1 MNAIS
6 FFADENIQ
14 HGIIEWLQKSG
25 WDISGIR
32 LENLYALSDE
42 LIIDKAYNEQRIIL
56 TQDGDFGRIIYTQ
69 KVKFYCIVYLRPGH
83 YDFNYHIPTITRI
96 IDNIGKINEGTIIV
110 GVRKEAEIK
119 IRIRHIDFNI

>member
-14 HGIIEWLQKSG
+14 QGIIEWLQENS

-32 LENLYALSDE
+32 LENLYALDDE
-42 LIIDKAYNEQRIIL
+42 LIIAKAYNEQRIIL
-56 TQDGDFGRIIYTQ
+56 TQDSDFGKIIYTQ

-83 YDFNYHIPTITRI
+83 YDSNYHIPTITRI
-96 IDNIGKINEGTIIV
+96 IDNIDKIKQGTIIV
-110 GVRKEAEIK
+110 GVRKKTEIK
-119 IRIRHIDFNI
+119 IRIRHINFNI